1 VIRSGE
7 RQQAA
12 RPGEQSKP
20 ATPRERSERAI
31 PRRSRAVRSAIP
43 DPCPSAAKPR
53 SDGVRSPTGQIVARP
68 ARSNSLGS
76 LSFSVVG
83 VVGVLAVIIAGAT
96 TWLVLT
102 DPVTVA
108 ESVDSGEVS
117 PLVRTLATTIFE
129 ALRGLLK
136 YL

>member
-1 VIRSGE
+1 M
-7 RQQAA
+7 AA
-12 RPGEQSKP
+12 RP
-20 ATPRERSERAI
+20 RN
-31 PRRSRAVRSAIP
+31 
-43 DPCPSAAKPR
+43 
-53 SDGVRSPTGQIVARP
+53 
-68 ARSNSLGS
+68 NSFGS

-83 VVGVLAVIIAGAT
+83 LVGILALVIAGAT
-96 TWLVLT
+96 IWLVLT

-117 PLVRTLATTIFE
+117 PLVRTLATTIYE

>member
-1 VIRSGE
+1 M
-7 RQQAA
+7 AA
-12 RPGEQSKP
+12 RPRQ
-20 ATPRERSERAI
+20 
-31 PRRSRAVRSAIP
+31 
-43 DPCPSAAKPR
+43 
-53 SDGVRSPTGQIVARP
+53 
-68 ARSNSLGS
+68 NSLGS

-83 VVGVLAVIIAGAT
+83 LVGILALIIAGAT
-96 TWLVLT
+96 IWLVLT

-117 PLVRTLATTIFE
+117 PLVRTLATTIYE